1 MRVLVKASVDIDK
14 GNEAIR
20 SGKMADLVKETLEK
34 IKPEAAYFGPLDGHR
49 TMLLVVDLPDSSA
62 IIPTLDPLFSNL
74 DATIEVTPVMNVDDL
89 QKGLS
94 QLQ

>member
-20 SGKMADLVKETLEK
+20 SGTMADLVKETLEK